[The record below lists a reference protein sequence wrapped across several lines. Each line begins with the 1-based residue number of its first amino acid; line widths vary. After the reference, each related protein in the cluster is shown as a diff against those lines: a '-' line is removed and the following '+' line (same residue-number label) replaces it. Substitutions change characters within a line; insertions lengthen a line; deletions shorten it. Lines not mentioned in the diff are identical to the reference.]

1 MDDIIKATVLHGAMD
16 SETAREMARNMKE
29 GEEPSYKDA
38 REYIEKLYRVD
49 ASRMVP
55 EQKAQANS
63 LVNHYCV
70 GEQPDSAHTQ
80 EWSNDL
86 SAIKGGK
93 GEKGKGGKGKNTEC
107 YRCGGFGH
115 MARECPTPEGS
126 TADYQCN
133 MCKGRGHFARD
144 HENQDG
150 TQVGKRQVLG

>member
-1 MDDIIKATVLHGAMD
+1 MIVQEQDPVTAGSGFGLMPAFQEKTRTKCADLASTRKLALELDRLIVQYNETTGKPMDDIIKVTVLHGAMD

-93 GEKGKGGKGKNTEC
+93 GE
-107 YRCGGFGH
+107 
-115 MARECPTPEGS
+115 
-126 TADYQCN
+126 
-133 MCKGRGHFARD
+133 
-144 HENQDG
+144 
-150 TQVGKRQVLG
+150 